1 MKQQIDT
8 DKSAPAVG
16 PYSKGIDTGQLVF
29 CSGQLGLDIS
39 GDLAGDDIETQT
51 TTALN
56 NVAAVLEATGLDL
69 GNIVKC
75 QVFMTDLGEFS
86 RMNAVFEEVF
96 KPFGTY
102 PARAA
107 FGVSALPKGAQIEID
122 AIAVR
127 EI

>member
-8 DKSAPAVG
+8 DKSAPALG
-16 PYSKGIDTGQLVF
+16 PYSKGIDTGQFIFL
-29 CSGQLGLDIS
+29 SGQLGFDIS
-39 GDLAGDDIETQT
+39 GQLAGDDIETQT
-51 TTALN
+51 ATALN
-56 NVAAVLEATGLDL
+56 NIAAVLEAAGLDL

-75 QVFMTDLGEFS
+75 QVFMTDLGDFS

-107 FGVSALPKGAQIEID
+107 FGVAALPKGALIELD
-122 AIAVR
+122 VIAAR
-127 EI
+127 EL